1 MLGEKIM
8 EYQTNQAI
16 NVKQELFLKY
26 FVEVNEMGNAKQLPI
41 NVINDNHYIVG
52 MYYPINASDKLNKN
66 IDELIREIRKLE
78 NYRNHKRTR
87 K

>member
-1 MLGEKIM
+1 
-8 EYQTNQAI
+8 
-16 NVKQELFLKY
+16 
-26 FVEVNEMGNAKQLPI
+26 MGNAKQLPI

>member
-26 FVEVNEMGNAKQLPI
+26 FVKVNDRIPDCRHRQARAIQSFRDNIQGRGWRGRRLIPTAGAWDSASCDFLNLPYDSNFAQI
-41 NVINDNHYIVG
+41 
-52 MYYPINASDKLNKN
+52 
-66 IDELIREIRKLE
+66 
-78 NYRNHKRTR
+78 
-87 K
+87 